1 MRDEELAR
9 DPRDEFRNEPF
20 NLSREQAAR
29 FALRGGLCCVVFM
42 LHEFFSL
49 LRGHDLKQLR
59 SPAT

>member
-49 LRGHDLKQLR
+49 LRGHDLKQ
-59 SPAT
+59 